1 MSSENNKMGSAITH
15 QINIYRGAALCQKLE
30 IPRWVQREGGFPS
43 CSILG
48 AISVWRGRKD
58 HRQTITQ
65 IHGQFQPWHML
76 GMCSQGEPVTA
87 WTSPGRR
94 LVKTLLKNLLSS
106 QNLKDDV
113 VAGQQKLL
121 QLFPHFYEVLRQ
133 LLPSEVSISC
143 PSPSELTLG
152 LILVNRL

>member
-1 MSSENNKMGSAITH
+1 M
-15 QINIYRGAALCQKLE
+15 
-30 IPRWVQREGGFPS
+30 
-43 CSILG
+43 
-48 AISVWRGRKD
+48 
-58 HRQTITQ
+58 
-65 IHGQFQPWHML
+65 
-76 GMCSQGEPVTA
+76 
-87 WTSPGRR
+87 
-94 LVKTLLKNLLSS
+94 KTLLKNLLSS

-121 QLFPHFYEVLRQ
+121 QLFPRFYEVLRQ